1 MSYRCVG
8 VSRHPFPRLRDEWC
22 IVFNR
27 VFPRMYSALFGA
39 NLSFELNQAFR
50 KLARLLVLR
59 RGRFRGVQSCRV
71 GPWPFCDAH
80 VFPGWGSDLSAAC
93 MSFRVGLCLLGNRV
107 PKRGNLAEICG
118 CERLLGFIFAE
129 PTDSGDI
136 TPGQIFRFRSC
147 SQNHRSQPKI
157 SAIFLGKATKYKACF
172 RIRAAVP
179 PCRRAAVPPCRRA
192 WRSSVRFATAWQHIA
207 RMRLNLA

>member
-1 MSYRCVG
+1 
-8 VSRHPFPRLRDEWC
+8 
-22 IVFNR
+22 
-27 VFPRMYSALFGA
+27 MYSALFGA

-192 WRSSVRFATAWQHIA
+192 AVPPCRRAAVPGVLLFVSRQRGNT
-207 RMRLNLA
+207 LLACV